1 MCIVTP
7 VKNMGPFMN
16 NTVLVGCLLLLLM
29 GCSQS
34 LQCAETPS
42 QPTKPCVL
50 LLLGA
55 PGSGRATLAVKA
67 SSALSLPY
75 ISFAQLLQEETE
87 ASQNARDYVN
97 RGAPIPDELLFQLL
111 LDRTQKEEYL
121 NGFLLDD
128 FPKTV
133 KQAKMLQQYLEK
145 EYLFIVALI
154 NVSEEW
160 LTWRT
165 EGRMIC
171 HNCGRVY
178 HNELSPPQNE
188 THCDICNNELSQ
200 READSKEIIK
210 EQLQNYFAE
219 TGPVIDFYKQE
230 KLLIEIDGDKVFEKL
245 FAEITQVIPQ
255 IALAS
260 NNTISGK

>member
-1 MCIVTP
+1 MCTVTP
-7 VKNMGPFMN
+7 VRNMRFSMH
-16 NTVLVGCLLLLLM
+16 NTVLVGCFLLLLM
-29 GCSQS
+29 GGS
-34 LQCAETPS
+34 LQGAETPS
-42 QPTKPCVL
+42 QQVKPRAL

-55 PGSGRATLAVKA
+55 QGSGRATLAVKL
-67 SSALSLPY
+67 SGALSLPY

-97 RGAPIPDELLFQLL
+97 RGATIPDELLFQLL

-128 FPKTV
+128 FPKTL
-133 KQAKMLQQYLEK
+133 KQATMLQQHLEK
-145 EYLFIVALI
+145 EYLFIAALI

-171 HNCGRVY
+171 HHCGRVY

-188 THCDICNNELSQ
+188 TKCDLCNSELSQ
-200 READSKEIIK
+200 REEDSREIIK

-219 TGPVIDFYKQE
+219 TGPIIDFYKQE
-230 KLLIEIDGDKVFEKL
+230 KLLVEIDGDKTFEKL
-245 FAEITQVIPQ
+245 FAAITQAIPQ
-255 IALAS
+255 MALAS
-260 NNTISGK
+260 NA